1 MYWWVSI
8 SIIVAIGRS
17 LWAVLPMASIDNS
30 PSVACWRF
38 WRWDDNS
45 CLTVLSISASA
56 SGSPSAKVRRA
67 AKREFLLDFFA
78 ISSVSNDD
86 FSAISSVSND
96 VFSAISLVSSAI
108 SSVSDAASSN
118 PRISFSF
125 SVLNGLKRQSSKPA
139 SFNSLMML
147 ASWAV
152 IATTFMWLW
161 LMC

>member
-1 MYWWVSI
+1 MYWRVSI

-56 SGSPSAKVRRA
+56 SGSPSAKVRRG
-67 AKREFLLDFFA
+67 AKREFLLD
-78 ISSVSNDD
+78 S
-86 FSAISSVSND
+86 SAISSASDAV
-96 VFSAISLVSSAI
+96 SLVSSAI

>member
-1 MYWWVSI
+1 MCWRVSI

-17 LWAVLPMASIDNS
+17 LWAALPMASIDNS

-67 AKREFLLDFFA
+67 AKREFLL
-78 ISSVSNDD
+78 VS
-86 FSAISSVSND
+86 SAISSAADD
-96 VFSAISLVSSAI
+96 VFSAI
-108 SSVSDAASSN
+108 SSVSDAASSK

>member
-1 MYWWVSI
+1 MCWRVSI

-56 SGSPSAKVRRA
+56 SGSPSAKVRRG
-67 AKREFLLDFFA
+67 AKREFLL
-78 ISSVSNDD
+78 V
-86 FSAISSVSND
+86 FSAISSAADAV
-96 VFSAISLVSSAI
+96 SLVSSAI

>member
-1 MYWWVSI
+1 MCWRVSI

-38 WRWDDNS
+38 WRWEDNS

-56 SGSPSAKVRRA
+56 SGSPSAKVRRG
-67 AKREFLLDFFA
+67 AKREFLL
-78 ISSVSNDD
+78 V
-86 FSAISSVSND
+86 FSAISSAADAVSL
-96 VFSAISLVSSAI
+96 VFSAISSAA
-108 SSVSDAASSN
+108 DAASSN

>member
-1 MYWWVSI
+1 MYWRVSI

-17 LWAVLPMASIDNS
+17 LWAVLPMDSIDNS

-67 AKREFLLDFFA
+67 AKREFLLA
-78 ISSVSNDD
+78 SSAVS
-86 FSAISSVSND
+86 S
-96 VFSAISLVSSAI
+96 VSSAI
-108 SSVSDAASSN
+108 SSVSDAVSSVSDAVSSAISSAADAASSK

>member
-1 MYWWVSI
+1 MCWRVSI

-17 LWAVLPMASIDNS
+17 LWAALPMASIDNP

-56 SGSPSAKVRRA
+56 SGSPSAKVRRG
-67 AKREFLLDFFA
+67 AKREFLLDSSV
-78 ISSVSNDD
+78 ISSAADAVSLV
-86 FSAISSVSND
+86 FSAISSAADAVS
-96 VFSAISLVSSAI
+96 FK
-108 SSVSDAASSN
+108 

>member
-1 MYWWVSI
+1 MCWWVSI

-56 SGSPSAKVRRA
+56 SGSPSAKVRRG
-67 AKREFLLDFFA
+67 AKRDFLLDSSV
-78 ISSVSNDD
+78 ISSASD
-86 FSAISSVSND
+86 D
-96 VFSAISLVSSAI
+96 VFSAI

-152 IATTFMWLW
+152 IATTFM
-161 LMC
+161 

>member
-1 MYWWVSI
+1 MCWRVSI

-56 SGSPSAKVRRA
+56 SGSPSAKVRRG
-67 AKREFLLDFFA
+67 AKREFLLDSSV
-78 ISSVSNDD
+78 ISSAADAVSLV
-86 FSAISSVSND
+86 FSAISSAAD
-96 VFSAISLVSSAI
+96 AVSSK
-108 SSVSDAASSN
+108 

>member
-1 MYWWVSI
+1 MCWRVSI

-38 WRWDDNS
+38 WRWEDNS

-56 SGSPSAKVRRA
+56 SGSPSAKVRRG
-67 AKREFLLDFFA
+67 AKREFLLVFSA
-78 ISSVSNDD
+78 ISSA

-96 VFSAISLVSSAI
+96 ASSAISLVFSAI

>member
-1 MYWWVSI
+1 MCWRVFI

-17 LWAVLPMASIDNS
+17 LWAVLPMDSIDNS

-56 SGSPSAKVRRA
+56 SGSPSAKARRG
-67 AKREFLLDFFA
+67 AKREFLL
-78 ISSVSNDD
+78 V
-86 FSAISSVSND
+86 FSAISSAADAV
-96 VFSAISLVSSAI
+96 SLVSSAI
-108 SSVSDAASSN
+108 SSASDAASSN

>member
-1 MYWWVSI
+1 MCWRVSI

-17 LWAVLPMASIDNS
+17 LWAALPMASIDNP

-67 AKREFLLDFFA
+67 AKREFLLA
-78 ISSVSNDD
+78 
-86 FSAISSVSND
+86 
-96 VFSAISLVSSAI
+96 SSAI
-108 SSVSDAASSN
+108 SSVSDAVSSVSDAVSSVSDVVSSAISSAADAASSK

>member
-1 MYWWVSI
+1 MYWRVSI

-56 SGSPSAKVRRA
+56 SGSPSAKVRRG
-67 AKREFLLDFFA
+67 AKREFLL
-78 ISSVSNDD
+78 V
-86 FSAISSVSND
+86 FSAISSAADAVSL
-96 VFSAISLVSSAI
+96 VFSVISSAA
-108 SSVSDAASSN
+108 DAASSK

>member
-1 MYWWVSI
+1 MCCRVSI

-67 AKREFLLDFFA
+67 AKRDFLLVFSV
-78 ISSVSNDD
+78 ISSADAVSL
-86 FSAISSVSND
+86 F
-96 VFSAISLVSSAI
+96 FSAI

>member
-1 MYWWVSI
+1 MCCRVSI

-56 SGSPSAKVRRA
+56 SGSPSAKVRRG
-67 AKREFLLDFFA
+67 AKREFLLD
-78 ISSVSNDD
+78 S
-86 FSAISSVSND
+86 SAISSASDAV
-96 VFSAISLVSSAI
+96 SLVSSAI

>member
-1 MYWWVSI
+1 MCWRVSI

-56 SGSPSAKVRRA
+56 SGSPSAKVRRG
-67 AKREFLLDFFA
+67 AKRELLL
-78 ISSVSNDD
+78 VP
-86 FSAISSVSND
+86 SAISSAADAV
-96 VFSAISLVSSAI
+96 SLVSSAI
-108 SSVSDAASSN
+108 SSAADAASSN

>member
-1 MYWWVSI
+1 MCWRVSI

-56 SGSPSAKVRRA
+56 SGSPSAKVRRG
-67 AKREFLLDFFA
+67 AKREFLL
-78 ISSVSNDD
+78 V
-86 FSAISSVSND
+86 FSAISSVSD
-96 VFSAISLVSSAI
+96 AASLVSSAI
-108 SSVSDAASSN
+108 SSVSDAVSSN

>member
-1 MYWWVSI
+1 MYWRVSI

-38 WRWDDNS
+38 WRWEDNS

-56 SGSPSAKVRRA
+56 SGSPSAKVRRG
-67 AKREFLLDFFA
+67 AKREFLLD
-78 ISSVSNDD
+78 S
-86 FSAISSVSND
+86 SAISSASDAV
-96 VFSAISLVSSAI
+96 SLVSSAI

>member
-1 MYWWVSI
+1 MCWRVSI

-17 LWAVLPMASIDNS
+17 LWAVLPMDSIDNS

-56 SGSPSAKVRRA
+56 SGSPSAKVRRG
-67 AKREFLLDFFA
+67 AKREFLL
-78 ISSVSNDD
+78 V
-86 FSAISSVSND
+86 FSAISSAAD
-96 VFSAISLVSSAI
+96 AISLVSSAI
-108 SSVSDAASSN
+108 SSASDAASSK

-139 SFNSLMML
+139 SFNSLMIL

-152 IATTFMWLW
+152 IATTFM
-161 LMC
+161 

>member
-1 MYWWVSI
+1 MCWRVSI

-17 LWAVLPMASIDNS
+17 LWAALPMASIDNP

-56 SGSPSAKVRRA
+56 SGSPSAKVRRG
-67 AKREFLLDFFA
+67 AKREFLLDSSV
-78 ISSVSNDD
+78 ISSAADAVSLV
-86 FSAISSVSND
+86 FSAISSAAD
-96 VFSAISLVSSAI
+96 AVSSK
-108 SSVSDAASSN
+108 

>member
-1 MYWWVSI
+1 MYWRVSI

-38 WRWDDNS
+38 WRWEDNS

-56 SGSPSAKVRRA
+56 SGSPSAKVRRG
-67 AKREFLLDFFA
+67 AKREFLLDSSA
-78 ISSVSNDD
+78 ISSASDAVSLV
-86 FSAISSVSND
+86 FSAISS
-96 VFSAISLVSSAI
+96 AA
-108 SSVSDAASSN
+108 DAASSN

>member
-1 MYWWVSI
+1 MYWRVSI

-67 AKREFLLDFFA
+67 AKREFLLA
-78 ISSVSNDD
+78 
-86 FSAISSVSND
+86 
-96 VFSAISLVSSAI
+96 SSAI
-108 SSVSDAASSN
+108 SSVSDAVSSVSDAVSSVSDVVSSAISSAADAASSK

>member
-1 MYWWVSI
+1 MYWRVSI

-17 LWAVLPMASIDNS
+17 LWAVLPMDSIDNS

-67 AKREFLLDFFA
+67 AKREFLLA
-78 ISSVSNDD
+78 S
-86 FSAISSVSND
+86 SAISS
-96 VFSAISLVSSAI
+96 VSSAI
-108 SSVSDAASSN
+108 SSVSDAVSSVSDAVSSVSSAKSSVSDAASSK